1 MDFEKLVIDILAEK
15 ANGRLKATVLVQ
27 KRARELERGWPAL
40 VPAEAKNVIHIAVEE
55 FQADKISLALGE
67 EAEKLRADR
76 MVEERERTRALEA
89 ARRAE
94 ADASLP
100 GANRA
105 PFSPLTRTPTVHTA
119 NGSSLTAKAARPAE
133 RWPSA
138 AVVAVSSA
146 PASRRTSVRRACAST
161 DRNWWKGGRSR

>member
-1 MDFEKLVIDILAEK
+1 MDFEKLVVDHLSEK

-40 VPAEAKNVIHIAVEE
+40 VPAEGKNVLQLSVEE

-67 EAEKLRADR
+67 EAEELRASR

-94 ADASLP
+94 AEAALP

-105 PFSPLTRTPTVHTA
+105 PFTPP
-119 NGSSLTAKAARPAE
+119 KP
-133 RWPSA
+133 
-138 AVVAVSSA
+138 
-146 PASRRTSVRRACAST
+146 
-161 DRNWWKGGRSR
+161 

>member
-1 MDFEKLVIDILAEK
+1 MDFEKLVIDILSDK

-40 VPAEAKNVIHIAVEE
+40 VPSEGKNVNQIAVEE
-55 FQADKISLALGE
+55 FIADKIELALGE
-67 EAEKLRADR
+67 EADELRAER
-76 MVEERERTRALEA
+76 VVEERERTRALEA

-105 PFSPLTRTPTVHTA
+105 PFTPP
-119 NGSSLTAKAARPAE
+119 KP
-133 RWPSA
+133 
-138 AVVAVSSA
+138 
-146 PASRRTSVRRACAST
+146 
-161 DRNWWKGGRSR
+161 